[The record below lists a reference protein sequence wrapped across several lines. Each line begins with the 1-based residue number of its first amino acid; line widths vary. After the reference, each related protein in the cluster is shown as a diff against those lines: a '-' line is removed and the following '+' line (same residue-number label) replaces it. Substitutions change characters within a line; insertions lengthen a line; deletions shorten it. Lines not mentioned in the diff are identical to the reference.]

1 MNGSGKDIVEPFP
14 LSLTKGCSAR
24 EPGRELL
31 RRQAFLHPTRT
42 MTAEG
47 NPARVQVIHSD
58 RPHSEQLNLWL
69 QQLVARNGSDLLL
82 VPQAPAS
89 IRVEGLLIA
98 IAGAPLTGDS
108 IEAAVLPALAP
119 HAREDYKHRG
129 IADSSYRIE
138 GLGRFRINLH
148 RERGRAAATVRALP
162 SKVPA
167 LGDLHLPPGV
177 AALAKIQR
185 GLVIIGGAT
194 GSGKTTTLAG
204 LVGEINQ
211 LEARHIVTIEDPIE
225 YEHAHLRSLVEQVEI
240 GIDAPDFPTALRAAL
255 RQAPDV
261 IVVGEMR
268 DPETARIALS
278 AAETGHLVFTTLH
291 TTDAASTVSRIADS
305 FPQER
310 QHSVRAE
317 MAMALAAMLTQSL
330 IPRKNGG
337 RIPAA
342 ELLMVGYGARQHI
355 RKNALQHLHQEITI
369 TRKQGSFTLEES
381 LAQLVVQN
389 ELSREDALTRALHP
403 EDLDTLLKGKGL

>member
-1 MNGSGKDIVEPFP
+1 
-14 LSLTKGCSAR
+14 
-24 EPGRELL
+24 
-31 RRQAFLHPTRT
+31 

-47 NPARVQVIHSD
+47 NPARVQVIHPET
-58 RPHSEQLNLWL
+58 RPPESVQLNSWLEQL
-69 QQLVARNGSDLLL
+69 VSRNGSDLLL

-89 IRVEGLLIA
+89 VRVEGALVA
-98 IAGAPLTGDS
+98 VGDSPLTGDE

-119 HAREDYKHRG
+119 HAREEYQQKQ

-138 GLGRFRINLH
+138 GVGRFRINLH

-167 LGDLHLPPGV
+167 LEELHLPAGV
-177 AALAKIQR
+177 GALARLQR

-194 GSGKTTTLAG
+194 GSGKTTTLAS
-204 LVGEINQ
+204 LVNEINQ
-211 LEARHIVTIEDPIE
+211 RDARHIVTIEDPIE
-225 YEHAHLRSLVEQVEI
+225 YEHTHNLSVIEQVEI

-317 MAMALAAMLTQSL
+317 MAMALAAMLTQTL
-330 IPRKNGG
+330 IPRRNGG
-337 RIPAA
+337 RVPAA
-342 ELLMVGYGARQHI
+342 ELLMIGYGARQHI
-355 RKNALQHLHQEITI
+355 RKNALQHLQQEITI

-381 LAQLVVQN
+381 LAQLVFQS
-389 ELSREDALTRALHP
+389 ELGREDALVRALHP
-403 EDLDTLLKGKGL
+403 EDLDVMLKAKGF